1 MKKEKRDWYDGYAEK
16 IVKKDNACYWIHLSN
31 DGGET
36 VDYTVFPG
44 ISVCYH
50 TLYNDNSISSLIY
63 DGEVITIDYCTEG
76 RVEAEFRDGS
86 MCYLPERYM
95 SVTCSCSQPKAV
107 SFPLKKFSGV
117 SVVIDLEEMDEDVI
131 HLLDSFMINVRD
143 LGENL
148 KLEKNWFVCRPSE
161 KVEQVFHD
169 LQTEERT
176 ISNLRLKVIEL
187 LQAVSKM
194 DRVQAENNIYYP
206 KPMIEMTKEI
216 CAEMIAEIDNRV
228 TVEQIVEKYDI
239 SMVVFYKVFMQIYGD
254 TPYSYIKKYKM
265 NIAAG
270 KLSEGKMKI
279 GDIALEMGYNN
290 PSKFSKAF
298 KSVYGVLPKNY
309 RKKHRQDNAAASEDE
324 DAAEE

>member
-16 IVKKDNACYWIHLSN
+16 IVKQDNSCYWIHLGN

-36 VDYTVFPG
+36 VDYSVFPG

-50 TLYNDNSISSLIY
+50 ILNNDNVISSLSFE
-63 DGEVITIDYCTEG
+63 GNVITIDYCTEG
-76 RVEAEFRDGS
+76 RVETEFKDGS

-95 SVTCSCSQPKAV
+95 SVTCSSSLPKAV
-107 SFPLKKFSGV
+107 SFPLKKFSGM
-117 SVVIDLEEMDEDVI
+117 SVVVDLDEMDEDVSS
-131 HLLDSFMINVRD
+131 LLDSFMINVWD
-143 LGENL
+143 IGENL
-148 KLEKNWFVCRPSE
+148 KLDKGWFVCRPSD
-161 KVEQVFHD
+161 KIEQIFHE

-187 LQAVSKM
+187 LQAVSRL
-194 DRVQAENNIYYP
+194 DRVQAENSIYYP

-254 TPYSYIKKYKM
+254 TPYSYLKKYKM

-309 RKKHRQDNAAASEDE
+309 RKKHRLDTAAASDHEE
-324 DAAEE
+324 PAEE